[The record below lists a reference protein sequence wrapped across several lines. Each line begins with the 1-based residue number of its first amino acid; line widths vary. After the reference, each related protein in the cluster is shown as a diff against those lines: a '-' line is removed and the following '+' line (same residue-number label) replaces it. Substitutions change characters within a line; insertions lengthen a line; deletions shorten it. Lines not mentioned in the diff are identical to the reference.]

1 MGPGA
6 QDLADFP
13 DFAKQQ
19 VTSQFLPKVDIIGT
33 LLCPRF
39 GDLDCNC
46 VRMERLDS
54 AKSPN
59 LGAERCPVIPTLL
72 KRLKLQ
78 IR

>member
-1 MGPGA
+1 M
-6 QDLADFP
+6 
-13 DFAKQQ
+13 
-19 VTSQFLPKVDIIGT
+19 LPRVDIIET
-33 LLCPRF
+33 VLCPRF

-59 LGAERCPVIPTLL
+59 LEPEKCPVIPTPF
-72 KRLKLQ
+72 KRLKLK